1 LWQLSVEDIANL
13 PMMAANGGHYGRI
26 GEATARTRVRELL
39 GLKEAGEKGEVQMI
53 TKNFSKY
60 EK

>member
-1 LWQLSVEDIANL
+1 
-13 PMMAANGGHYGRI
+13 MMAANGGHYGRI
-26 GEATARTRVRELL
+26 GETTARTRVRELL
-39 GLKEAGEKGEVQMI
+39 GLKEAGEKGEVQVI